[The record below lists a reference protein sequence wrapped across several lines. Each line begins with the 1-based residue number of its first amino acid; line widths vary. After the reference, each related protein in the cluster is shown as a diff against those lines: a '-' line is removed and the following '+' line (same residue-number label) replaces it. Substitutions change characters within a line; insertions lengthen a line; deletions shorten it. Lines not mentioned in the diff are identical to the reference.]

1 MRRLTANPWLLEVV
15 AVDDRLLDYFI
26 QLTKVDSESLHE
38 GEMARL
44 LMEEMRS
51 LGLEPYMDETGKRIG
66 GEAGNVYVSVPASG
80 MDAPPLLL
88 CAHLDTVSPGRGI
101 KAKVK
106 GDRVV
111 SEGDTILGADCK
123 VGIAVLMDLL
133 RGAVRGEFPHGPLE
147 FLFTVA
153 EEKGLQGVRHL
164 EREKIKS
171 RHALVVD
178 GAGKVGKVIIA
189 SPTQDNVKMTFQ
201 GRAAHAGVEPEK
213 GINAIYGAA
222 WAISMIRWGRID
234 ADTTANVGVIQG
246 GKAVNIVPD
255 EVVALGEV
263 RSLVP
268 EKLEEHKKAIRKAA
282 VETEN
287 STGVGVRVEFERAY
301 EGFSI
306 PEDDPLVQVVV
317 EGGKAMGMKVLPT
330 SSGGGS
336 DANFLNAAGIRAV
349 VLSMGVMES
358 HSTREFVEVEEL
370 NRLSRWLRE
379 IVQVAGNLR

>member
-1 MRRLTANPWLLEVV
+1 MAADPWRREVMAVEEALLEYFLRLTA
-15 AVDDRLLDYFI
+15 
-26 QLTKVDSESLHE
+26 VDSESLHE
-38 GEMARL
+38 GELARM
-44 LMEEMRS
+44 LMREMKD
-51 LGLEPYMDETGKRIG
+51 LGLEPYMDGAGERIG
-66 GEAGNVYVSVPASG
+66 GEAGNLYVSLPASG
-80 MDAPPLLL
+80 LDAPPLLL
-88 CAHLDTVSPGRGI
+88 CAHLDTVSPGRGV

-111 SEGDTILGADCK
+111 SEGDTVLGADCK
-123 VGIAVLMDLL
+123 VGITVLMDLL

-153 EEKGLQGVRHL
+153 EERGLQGVRHL
-164 EREKIKS
+164 ERERIAA

-178 GAGKVGKVIIA
+178 GAGKVGTVITA
-189 SPTQDNVKMTFQ
+189 SPAQDNLRMTFR
-201 GRAAHAGVEPEK
+201 GRSAHAGVEPEK

-222 WAISMIRWGRID
+222 WAISLIRWGRID
-234 ADTTANVGVIQG
+234 SDTTANVGIIWG

-268 EKLEEHKKAIRKAA
+268 DKLEAHKKAIRKAA

-306 PEDDPLVQVVV
+306 SPEDPLVQVVV
-317 EGGKAMGMKVLPT
+317 EGGKAMGMKVLT
-330 SSGGGS
+330 ASSGGGS
-336 DANFLNAAGIRAV
+336 DANFLNALGIRAV

-358 HSTREFVEVEEL
+358 HSPREYVEVEEL
-370 NRLSRWLRE
+370 ERLSRWLRE
-379 IVQVAGNLR
+379 IVQAARGLR